1 MKFKFS
7 NKKFYLIILMEKNNL
22 INILDN
28 KEKPVRIYNS
38 IYRKNLKEKIS
49 KLNNKKDYI
58 FIYGL
63 ISKELESKFSVN
75 KNGVYFNI
83 NLLSDDCI
91 KELSDYISE
100 KYDTESATE
109 VSKIKYETYYKE
121 NENDIE
127 FSYGTKFSNQEKT
140 ILKKLHQK

>member
-1 MKFKFS
+1 
-7 NKKFYLIILMEKNNL
+7 MEKNNL
-22 INILDN
+22 INILDI
-28 KEKPVRIYNS
+28 KEKPTRTFNS
-38 IYRKNLKEKIS
+38 TFRKNLKEKIS
-49 KLNNKKDYI
+49 KLNNKKDYL

-83 NLLSDDCI
+83 NLLSDNCI
-91 KELSDYISE
+91 KDLADYISE
-100 KYDTESATE
+100 KNDTETTTE

>member
-1 MKFKFS
+1 
-7 NKKFYLIILMEKNNL
+7 MEKNNL
-22 INILDN
+22 INILDSI
-28 KEKPVRIYNS
+28 EKPSRIYNS

-49 KLNNKKDYI
+49 KLNNKKDYL
-58 FIYGL
+58 FIYGR

-83 NLLSDDCI
+83 NLLSDECI
-91 KELSDYISE
+91 KELSDYISD
-100 KYDTESATE
+100 KNDTESATE
-109 VSKIKYETYYKE
+109 ISKIKYETYYKE

>member
-1 MKFKFS
+1 
-7 NKKFYLIILMEKNNL
+7 MEKNNL
-22 INILDN
+22 ISILDN
-28 KEKPVRIYNS
+28 KEKNIRIYNS
-38 IYRKNLKEKIS
+38 TFRKNLKEKIS
-49 KLNNKKDYI
+49 KLNNKKDYL
-58 FIYGL
+58 FIYTL

-91 KELSDYISE
+91 KELHNYISD
-100 KYDTESATE
+100 KYESETVTE

-121 NENDIE
+121 NDNDID

>member
-1 MKFKFS
+1 
-7 NKKFYLIILMEKNNL
+7 MEKNNL
-22 INILDN
+22 INILDSI
-28 KEKPVRIYNS
+28 EKPSRIYNS

-49 KLNNKKDYI
+49 KLNNKKDYL
-58 FIYGL
+58 FIYGR

-83 NLLSDDCI
+83 NLLSDECI
-91 KELSDYISE
+91 KELSDYISD
-100 KYDTESATE
+100 KNDTESATE
-109 VSKIKYETYYKE
+109 ISKIKYETYYKE
-121 NENDIE
+121 NENDME

>member
-1 MKFKFS
+1 
-7 NKKFYLIILMEKNNL
+7 MEKNNL
-22 INILDN
+22 INILDII
-28 KEKPVRIYNS
+28 EKTPRIYNS
-38 IYRKNLKEKIS
+38 LYRKNLKEKIT
-49 KLNNKKDYI
+49 KLNNKKDYK

-83 NLLSDDCI
+83 NLLSDECI
-91 KELSDYISE
+91 KELSDYISDKNE
-100 KYDTESATE
+100 TETTTE
-109 VSKIKYETYYKE
+109 ISKIKYETYYKE
-121 NENDIE
+121 NENDLE

>member
-1 MKFKFS
+1 MDHT
-7 NKKFYLIILMEKNNL
+7 LILPKSFQKYVL
-22 INILDN
+22 SDFHY
-28 KEKPVRIYNS
+28 K
-38 IYRKNLKEKIS
+38 
-49 KLNNKKDYI
+49 
-58 FIYGL
+58 L

-91 KELSDYISE
+91 KEISNYISD
-100 KYDTESATE
+100 KYDSETTSE

-121 NENDIE
+121 NENNIDI
-127 FSYGTKFSNQEKT
+127 SYGTKFSNQEKS

>member
-1 MKFKFS
+1 
-7 NKKFYLIILMEKNNL
+7 MEKNNL
-22 INILDN
+22 INILDSI
-28 KEKPVRIYNS
+28 EKPSRIYNS

-49 KLNNKKDYI
+49 KLNNKKDYL
-58 FIYGL
+58 FIYER

-83 NLLSDDCI
+83 NLLSDECI
-91 KELSDYISE
+91 KELSDYISD
-100 KYDTESATE
+100 KNDTESATE
-109 VSKIKYETYYKE
+109 ISKIKYETYYKE

>member
-1 MKFKFS
+1 
-7 NKKFYLIILMEKNNL
+7 MEKNNL
-22 INILDN
+22 INMLDN
-28 KEKPVRIYNS
+28 KEKSSRTYNS
-38 IYRKNLKEKIS
+38 IFRKNLKEKIS
-49 KLNNKKDYI
+49 KLNNKKDYM
-58 FIYGL
+58 FIYNL

-83 NLLSDDCI
+83 NLLSDLCI

-100 KYDTESATE
+100 KYDIDTNTE

-121 NENDIE
+121 NDNDME

>member
-1 MKFKFS
+1 
-7 NKKFYLIILMEKNNL
+7 MEKNNL
-22 INILDN
+22 INVLDSI
-28 KEKPVRIYNS
+28 EKPSRIYNS

-49 KLNNKKDYI
+49 KLNNKKDYL
-58 FIYGL
+58 FIYGR

-83 NLLSDDCI
+83 NLLSDECI
-91 KELSDYISE
+91 KELSDYISD
-100 KYDTESATE
+100 KNDTESATE
-109 VSKIKYETYYKE
+109 ISKIKYETYYKE

>member
-1 MKFKFS
+1 
-7 NKKFYLIILMEKNNL
+7 MEKNNL

-28 KEKPVRIYNS
+28 IEKPSRIYNS
-38 IYRKNLKEKIS
+38 LYRKNLKEKIT
-49 KLNNKKDYI
+49 KLNNKKDYL

-83 NLLSDDCI
+83 NLLSDNCI

-100 KYDTESATE
+100 KNETESATE
-109 VSKIKYETYYKE
+109 ISKIKYETYYKE
-121 NENDIE
+121 NENDME